1 MGKLITDSR
10 KPWFGIII
18 ISAVSMAYAE
28 QAAPI
33 YVANQNPFVQ
43 IFGLPKPEA
52 GTITPKG
59 RLEVGF
65 LYQVSN
71 NAIDSEAN
79 GESLIWDGETAQY
92 NFSFRYGVSDKLE
105 LGVDVPFIQHSG
117 GYLDSMI
124 RNYHKMMGFPNDRQE
139 QFEKNQIHYLLKEN
153 GTTLFEM
160 QEKRS
165 GLGDIRFS
173 AATPLFSKSLHSQR
187 YLALRSLLKLPTGDS
202 KYLLGSGGTDVSMGL
217 AYSDYQTL
225 RGINTV
231 LFANCG
237 MIYMGNTTVLRDQQ
251 RHFAGYGGVSLDWL
265 ALDWL
270 ELKLQL
276 DMHSA
281 FYESELNQ
289 LGSSM
294 QLLAG
299 GTLHLPGEVLLDLG
313 ISEQLTTDATPDV
326 GFYLIVRHLF

>member
-1 MGKLITDSR
+1 M
-10 KPWFGIII
+10 

-28 QAAPI
+28 QATPI

-59 RLEVGF
+59 RLEAGF

-139 QFEKNQIHYLLKEN
+139 QFEKNQIHYKVN
-153 GTTLFEM
+153 GKGTDFEM

-165 GLGDIRFS
+165 GLGDIRVS
-173 AATPLFSKSLHSQR
+173 AAIPLFSKSLHPQR
-187 YLALRSLLKLPTGDS
+187 YLALRPLLKLPTGDS
-202 KYLLGSGGTDVSMGL
+202 KYLLGSGGTDVSMSL
-217 AYSDYQTL
+217 AYSDYKTL
-225 RGINTV
+225 SGINTV
-231 LFANCG
+231 LSANCG
-237 MIYMGNTTVLRDQQ
+237 MIYMGNTKVLRDLQ

-299 GTLHLPGEVLLDLG
+299 GTLHLPGGVVLDLG

-326 GFYLIVRHLF
+326 GFYLLARHLF